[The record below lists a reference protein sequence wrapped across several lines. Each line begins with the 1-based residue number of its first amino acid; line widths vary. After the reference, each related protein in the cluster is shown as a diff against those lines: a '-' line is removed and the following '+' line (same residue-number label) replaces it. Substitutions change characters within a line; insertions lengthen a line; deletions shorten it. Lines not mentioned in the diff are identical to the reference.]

1 MIDFIVALFR
11 RRQPR
16 VPANIIAAVLATT
29 YDRNDRRE
37 WMGF

>member
-1 MIDFIVALFR
+1 MINFLLNLV

-16 VPANIIAAVLATT
+16 VPSHLIAAVIATT